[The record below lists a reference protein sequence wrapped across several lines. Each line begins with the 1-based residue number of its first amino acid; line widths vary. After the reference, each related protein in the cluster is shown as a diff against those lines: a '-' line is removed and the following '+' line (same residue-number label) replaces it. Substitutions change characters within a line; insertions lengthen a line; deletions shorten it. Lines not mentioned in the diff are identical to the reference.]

1 MAERWESC
9 PEFMCQRHRKCIRC
23 RATSHEHSSHTN
35 RLRVASSNAAAPV
48 AEVVAPLSLTALR
61 LVPDPFLATTEVRV
75 HPEIIA
81 RVWKAFIET
90 DLLRSA
96 HPREKISLIVVS
108 SAGDDV
114 A

>member
-1 MAERWESC
+1 MSTGTDTESRA
-9 PEFMCQRHRKCIRC
+9 PSQSHWRC
-23 RATSHEHSSHTN
+23 CSW
-35 RLRVASSNAAAPV
+35 P
-48 AEVVAPLSLTALR
+48 EVVAPLSLTGLR
-61 LVPDPFLATTEVRV
+61 LVPDPFLTTTEVRV

-96 HPREKISLIVVS
+96 YPREKISLIVVS